1 MPTDARILGFSN
13 PWYASGMQAAVLYQ
27 LPSEKSIRILD
38 APHLLATKFCAL
50 QDRGEDLR
58 YDADFEDILYILT
71 YRRQL
76 LQEILDSPS
85 KLQQYLS
92 TCCHALLEQPDI
104 QEAIDAAK
112 DYDASTAGIES
123 VMRRIAELL
132 HR

>member
-1 MPTDARILGFSN
+1 
-13 PWYASGMQAAVLYQ
+13 MQAAVLYQ
-27 LPSEKSIRILD
+27 LPGEKSIRILD

-104 QEAIDAAK
+104 QEAM
-112 DYDASTAGIES
+112 TL
-123 VMRRIAELL
+123 RRTTMLALQEL
-132 HR
+132 RA